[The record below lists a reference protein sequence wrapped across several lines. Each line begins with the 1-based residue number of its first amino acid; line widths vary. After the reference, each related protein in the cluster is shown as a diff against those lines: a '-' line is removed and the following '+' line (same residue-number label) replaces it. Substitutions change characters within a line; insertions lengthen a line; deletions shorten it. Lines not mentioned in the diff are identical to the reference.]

1 MYIFPKVWCFFVVIV
16 FVCSL
21 NSVCMYMLSVYPYVF
36 VCVLLHFSKMTKE
49 KDGVLES
56 LIEIIS
62 DVLMLSEKQ
71 LTNGGENHQD
81 NAIVCVLSV
90 LPNFFFFL
98 VNFVSVWCFFAI
110 LQTIPDNLKQGRGT
124 VDWGELCV
132 GIRLRRNA
140 EKGKEGKNLRVEV
153 ILLLV
158 MYCCCKTL
166 VVIVYLL
173 LF

>member
-1 MYIFPKVWCFFVVIV
+1 MVVFVVIVV

-21 NSVCMYMLSVYPYVF
+21 NSVCMYMHSVYPYVF

-62 DVLMLSEKQ
+62 DVIML
-71 LTNGGENHQD
+71 
-81 NAIVCVLSV
+81 NAFREAAHKWRRKPSGYCNCLCSFCSSK
-90 LPNFFFFL
+90 LFFFFL

-110 LQTIPDNLKQGRGT
+110 LQTIPDNLKQGRDT

-132 GIRLRRNA
+132 GIILRRNA
-140 EKGKEGKNLRVEV
+140 GKGKEGKKVRVGV
-153 ILLLV
+153 ILLPV
-158 MYCCCKTL
+158 TYCYCKML